1 MVRTRSEQWAHKPLE
16 FGAKGPQ
23 GNQHESSCFLTVHH
37 RFSPVPSSQAFLGGA
52 SSEEKESSTGDEQ

>member
-37 RFSPVPSSQAFLGGA
+37 RFSPVPFPWFLDGCFPKKNKCATG
-52 SSEEKESSTGDEQ
+52 EEQ